1 MKVQLEEGSDNKH
14 QRRSTERK
22 TEDSWRDVASQ
33 AVGASREQFGSVRE
47 PNSVEMKTIFCPWC
61 CYSECQEMP
70 TAPPFAGTS

>member
-47 PNSVEMKTIFCPWC
+47 PTVLK
-61 CYSECQEMP
+61 
-70 TAPPFAGTS
+70 